1 MTTLRQPYYELSP
14 AVYNALVQAKTALE
28 NSTLDT
34 TLMELVY
41 LRVSQING
49 CAFCLEMHSKALRK
63 SGVPQHKLDALAGW
77 RVSHHFD
84 ERERAALAWAES
96 VTEIARTHAEDE
108 VYQPLLEHF
117 SAAEISDLTFAIGLM
132 NCFNRLVPFPCGCN
146 FLMPGICPAKNTKS
160 PTPLSHSSVA

>member
-49 CAFCLEMHSKALRK
+49 CAFCLEMHSKAFAQIR
-63 SGVPQHKLDALAGW
+63 
-77 RVSHHFD
+77 
-84 ERERAALAWAES
+84 RAHSTNW
-96 VTEIARTHAEDE
+96 
-108 VYQPLLEHF
+108 
-117 SAAEISDLTFAIGLM
+117 
-132 NCFNRLVPFPCGCN
+132 
-146 FLMPGICPAKNTKS
+146 
-160 PTPLSHSSVA
+160 TPWQVGA

>member
-49 CAFCLEMHSKALRK
+49 CAFVWRCTAKHCK
-63 SGVPQHKLDALAGW
+63 SGVPQHKLDAGRLA
-77 RVSHHFD
+77 RKPSF
-84 ERERAALAWAES
+84 
-96 VTEIARTHAEDE
+96 
-108 VYQPLLEHF
+108 
-117 SAAEISDLTFAIGLM
+117 
-132 NCFNRLVPFPCGCN
+132 
-146 FLMPGICPAKNTKS
+146 
-160 PTPLSHSSVA
+160 